1 MNIIQFVPRL
11 PPAIDGVGDYALN
24 LACRLRQD
32 FGIETHFIV
41 SDPTWTGATHI
52 EGFPVSQVTV
62 HSADTLLSLL
72 PSDRAATVLLHYV
85 GYGYAKRGC
94 PVWLV
99 NGLQRWRTVST
110 HRTIVTMFHEVY
122 ASGRPPWTSAFWLF
136 PLQRNLASQL
146 VQLSDRCLTSKQ
158 GYGDILTYLSQGKH
172 TSIPCLPVF
181 SNIGEPEQVL
191 PLTERQRRLVV
202 FGGRDKRLRVY
213 QNSWSVLSH
222 TCQYLEIEEILD
234 IGTPTKLA
242 LSTIDSVPIIEM
254 GQQSAT
260 EICSI
265 LSNSLV
271 GFFDY
276 PTDFLAKSTIF
287 AAYCAH
293 GVLPVSAQCT
303 ALPVDEIE
311 QGQHYWFPDKQA
323 NDLKSVTQM
332 QAIANNAYNWYQT
345 HNLSVQAK
353 TFAAHLTVLSEP
365 NCRNN
370 NS

>member
-1 MNIIQFVPRL
+1 LLSSSLPHITKIVPRL
-11 PPAIDGVGDYALN
+11 PSAIDGVGDYSLN
-24 LACRLRQD
+24 LACQLRQD
-32 FGIETHFIV
+32 FGIEMHFIV

-52 EGFPVSQVTV
+52 EGFLVSKITV
-62 HSADTLLSLL
+62 HSTDTLLSLL

-99 NGLQRWRTVST
+99 NGLQRWRTAST
-110 HRTIVTMFHEVY
+110 DRRLVTMFHEIY
-122 ASGRPPWTSAFWLF
+122 ASGSPWTSTFWLS
-136 PLQRNLASQL
+136 PLQRNLAARL
-146 VQLSDRCLTSKQ
+146 VRLSDRCLTSKQ
-158 GYGDILTYLSQGKH
+158 SYGDILTYLSQGKH
-172 TSIPCLPVF
+172 THIPCLPVF
-181 SNIGEPEQVL
+181 SNIGEPERVL
-191 PLTERQRRLVV
+191 PLTERQRQLVV
-202 FGGRDKRLRVY
+202 FGGREKRRRVY

-234 IGTPTKLA
+234 IGTPTQLA
-242 LSTIDSVPIIEM
+242 LSTIDGVPILEM
-254 GQQSAT
+254 GQQSAA

-287 AAYCAH
+287 AAYCTH
-293 GVLPVSAQCT
+293 GVLPVSARCT
-303 ALPVDEIE
+303 ALPVDGIE
-311 QGQHYWFPDKQA
+311 QGKHYWFPDNQA
-323 NDLKSVTQM
+323 TDLKSVTQM

-353 TFAAHLTVLSEP
+353 TFATQLTALSQP
-365 NCRNN
+365 
-370 NS
+370 